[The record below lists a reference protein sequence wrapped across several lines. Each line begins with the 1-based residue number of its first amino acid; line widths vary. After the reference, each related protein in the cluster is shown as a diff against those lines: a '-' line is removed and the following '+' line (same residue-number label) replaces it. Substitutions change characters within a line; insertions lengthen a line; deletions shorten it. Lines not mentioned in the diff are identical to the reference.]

1 MSRARISIVVYSIY
15 LAIAGTGIA
24 LVPTLIL
31 PLAGLST
38 ANQVWAR
45 LAGCLAFMLAVK
57 ELQNSRYEI
66 VETFQLVVYTRLFVA
81 TFLVVLVLL
90 RIAAPIFLLL
100 AALDCGGATWTH
112 WAIRADRRSAQPKA
126 A

>member
-1 MSRARISIVVYSIY
+1 MSRARISIIVYSIY
-15 LAIAGTGIA
+15 LAIAGAGIA
-24 LVPTLIL
+24 LVPNLIL
-31 PLAGLST
+31 PLVGLPT

-45 LAGCLAFMLAVK
+45 LAGCLALVLALK

-66 VETFQLVVYTRLFVA
+66 VPTFQLDVYTRSFFA

-100 AALDCGGATWTH
+100 TTFDYGGALWTQ